1 MKMNNKKQLDAQR
14 FLNPGCL
21 EQYLTAFV
29 EELAHKGFTPLTIG
43 GYFDAV
49 ADFGTWLLKQGK
61 LINDIDLSCI
71 DYFAKYHCNW
81 SGARKK

>member
-14 FLNPGCL
+14 FLNSGCL

-29 EELAHKGFTPLTIG
+29 EELAHKCFTPLTIG